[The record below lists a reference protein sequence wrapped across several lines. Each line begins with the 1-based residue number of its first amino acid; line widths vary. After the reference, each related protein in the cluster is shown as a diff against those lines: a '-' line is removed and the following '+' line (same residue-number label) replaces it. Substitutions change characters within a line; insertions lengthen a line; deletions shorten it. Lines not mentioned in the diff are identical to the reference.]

1 MFTTLPQWGFE
12 TNVDSP
18 SGPPVAHRGS
28 NTITYNASGP
38 PSTVGDLT
46 VTGDSILDA
55 DAYPA
60 QSAQCASPQQ
70 SPVCITDQEVQKEVD
85 SVVSQ
90 LGGNRGLH
98 DLWYVFLPSGV
109 DECITPG
116 VCGTN
121 AFGGYHSLSDVGNG
135 VTIYA
140 LTIDPTIESRNA
152 LEPGKDPNGN
162 PDAELTVDIAAH
174 ETEEAMTDPEGV
186 GYLDPNG
193 FEIGDKCEF
202 GPQIG
207 TVLGSAGPNH
217 AAFNQIINGHDYL
230 LQEMWANA
238 PTSGN
243 PACVQ
248 STTVA
253 TPPGLPL
260 PQVDLTQFSD
270 TATGNVG
277 HTTTSGTRITVTVD
291 LMRAGQLVDSGQQT
305 TDDNGNWT
313 VTLTGGHRF
322 GDDRDEI
329 DVAYSGTGA
338 PQDQTIFTGNGGNPF
353 GEAGWTGWFAL
364 DNGTAVTSADQ
375 QFGEFNGPS
384 FMMGPCFQTGVLSAT
399 ENGSPLIGGTHGE
412 TSVTDFC
419 GTETDV
425 ADMPLTSAPAA
436 GDAVTASSNDNRA
449 FIDPNNTTISPNP
462 LGGLVKLTVPVA
474 ETDAVGP
481 FPDPLGIFG
490 PAEPRPAPLISGRR
504 ASLAPVWLRVSP
516 TRSTAMARTP
526 ATTEPSWS
534 RWPCTAATRSRCR
547 TGRGP

>member
-1 MFTTLPQWGFE
+1 M
-12 TNVDSP
+12 
-18 SGPPVAHRGS
+18 
-28 NTITYNASGP
+28 
-38 PSTVGDLT
+38 
-46 VTGDSILDA
+46 
-55 DAYPA
+55 
-60 QSAQCASPQQ
+60 
-70 SPVCITDQEVQKEVD
+70 
-85 SVVSQ
+85 
-90 LGGNRGLH
+90 
-98 DLWYVFLPSGV
+98 
-109 DECITPG
+109 
-116 VCGTN
+116 
-121 AFGGYHSLSDVGNG
+121 
-135 VTIYA
+135 
-140 LTIDPTIESRNA
+140 
-152 LEPGKDPNGN
+152 
-162 PDAELTVDIAAH
+162 
-174 ETEEAMTDPEGV
+174 
-186 GYLDPNG
+186 
-193 FEIGDKCEF
+193 
-202 GPQIG
+202 
-207 TVLGSAGPNH
+207 
-217 AAFNQIINGHDYL
+217 
-230 LQEMWANA
+230 
-238 PTSGN
+238 
-243 PACVQ
+243 
-248 STTVA
+248 A

-490 PAEPRPAPLISGRR
+490 PGGAPTCTADLGAQSVTCTGLVPGEPYTVNGNGADAGNDGTISVPMAVHRGDTITLSNGSRTLTVLRVASLRVDLAGGEITGVAAPRISTSGRRSPVPRPAWPRASRPASSAGRR
-504 ASLAPVWLRVSP
+504 EPGTSARPIETQRASRLTPSLRRM
-516 TRSTAMARTP
+516 TR
-526 ATTEPSWS
+526 
-534 RWPCTAATRSRCR
+534 AAVR
-547 TGRGP
+547 P